1 MQALAGGADSS
12 DDEDGLSGAGRSPT
26 YVQEQEALRRGFL
39 EVRHWLQNRK
49 VVVLRIPCCTKAVGL
64 SAPRP
69 IRCNL
74 PPDVRSCIYSM
85 RGSTCQRCED
95 LL

>member
-49 VVVLRIPCCTKAVGL
+49 LQGRCVKDTLL
-64 SAPRP
+64 HP
-69 IRCNL
+69 IRW
-74 PPDVRSCIYSM
+74 V
-85 RGSTCQRCED
+85 
-95 LL
+95 

>member
-26 YVQEQEALRRGFL
+26 YVQEQEALRRGFM
-39 EVRHWLQNRK
+39 EVRPWSQNCDLQGRW
-49 VVVLRIPCCTKAVGL
+49 CTYALYHLLL
-64 SAPRP
+64 SAA
-69 IRCNL
+69 L
-74 PPDVRSCIYSM
+74 PEVHGLDDAVRA
-85 RGSTCQRCED
+85 